1 MGEEAQ
7 INYCRH
13 CGRGVATTKEKCMY
27 CAGLI
32 RRDAAF
38 RRCPFC
44 AEKIRTDAAKCRFC
58 GEFVDGRER
67 PPEAGPQAQPE
78 QAAGPTNVQ
87 IFMIDKAVMNTS
99 DDVMVHGGQ
108 ALPTNLAGQL
118 PPQAVRAIEANR
130 PDLLPP
136 GEVKALPAPAVE
148 QPGVVDV
155 EARPVTP
162 GGPAEPDEPRG
173 MLPPP
178 PDESVPSEWE
188 SIKAMLV
195 DPSKTKKEKAIFV
208 GTRVGLLTLKYLRI
222 TAANLGIASWAFL
235 KWSVGKSRQTWAVRQ
250 QKKAEAKAAAAR
262 EADAASAEEKMAA
275 ADGRCPACGVEV
287 HPLDMFCYHC
297 GRRIGKGIAPFDKEA
312 LPKRDLATTQWAW
325 LALVFGLFGW
335 VPVPVPALPR
345 PAPIA
350 ALGLLC
356 GIVAILRIRQP
367 KSRVKGN
374 STAILGIL
382 LAAFWLAMIPRMQ
395 RGEVRIPVIQLIQR
409 FWRGEQAVA
418 PQNPQAE
425 PELGPPEQG
434 E

>member
-58 GEFVDGRER
+58 GEFVDGRAR
-67 PPEAGPQAQPE
+67 PPEAGPQAQPG
-78 QAAGPTNVQ
+78 QPTGPTNVQ
-87 IFMIDKAVMNTS
+87 VFMIDKAVMNTS
-99 DDVMVHGGQ
+99 EDVMVNGGQ

-136 GEVKALPAPAVE
+136 GEVKALPAPAPE

-162 GGPAEPDEPRG
+162 GGPAEPDGPRG

-178 PDESVPSEWE
+178 PDEIAPSEWE
-188 SIKAMLV
+188 SIKAMLA
-195 DPSKTKKEKAIFV
+195 DPAKTKKEKALFV
-208 GTRVGLLTLKYLRI
+208 GKRVGLLTLKYLRI
-222 TAANLGIASWAFL
+222 TATKLGTVSWTFL
-235 KWSVGKSRQTWAVRQ
+235 RWSAGKSRQTWAAHQ
-250 QKKAEAKAAAAR
+250 QKKAAAKVAAAR
-262 EADAASAEEKMAA
+262 EAEAASAEEKMAA
-275 ADGRCPACGVEV
+275 AEGRCPGCGVEV

-312 LPKRDLATTQWAW
+312 LPQRDLPTTQWAW

-335 VPVPVPALPR
+335 VPIPVPALPR
-345 PAPIA
+345 QIPIA

-356 GIVAILRIRQP
+356 GIVALLRIRQSQ
-367 KSRVKGN
+367 SRVKGN
-374 STAILGIL
+374 GAAILGIL
-382 LAAFWLAMIPRMQ
+382 LAGVWLAMIPRIQ
-395 RGEVRIPVIQLIQR
+395 RGEVQLPFIQR
-409 FWRGEQAVA
+409 FWQGEQAEA
-418 PQNPQAE
+418 PLNPQ
-425 PELGPPEQG
+425 PEDF
-434 E
+434 